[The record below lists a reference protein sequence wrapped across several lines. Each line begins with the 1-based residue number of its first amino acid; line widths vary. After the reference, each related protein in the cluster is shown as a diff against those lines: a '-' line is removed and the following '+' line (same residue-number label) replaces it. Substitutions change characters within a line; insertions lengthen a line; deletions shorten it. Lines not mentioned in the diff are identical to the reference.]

1 MTAAEPPSNTSAVD
15 GATVRGLDGGPVALR
30 LRAFLD
36 AHGGAGSAVVSAI
49 GRRGARIVVVAQ
61 ADGAWADAVVDSV
74 PEAVAV
80 CAAAGIEVADEW
92 TRELSARVTV
102 SDADRRR
109 MAGTGR

>member
-1 MTAAEPPSNTSAVD
+1 MTTSDAAPTPPD
-15 GATVRGLDGGPVALR
+15 GGSIRGADGGPVAPR
-30 LRAFLD
+30 LRTFLD
-36 AHGGAGSAVVSAI
+36 AHGGTGTAVVNAI

-74 PEAVAV
+74 PDAVAV
-80 CAAAGIEVADEW
+80 CAAAGIDVADEW
-92 TRELSARVTV
+92 TRELSGRVTV

>member
-1 MTAAEPPSNTSAVD
+1 MTAAGTTPGSPEDAS
-15 GATVRGLDGGPVALR
+15 VRGLDGGPVAPR
-30 LRAFLD
+30 LRSFLD
-36 AHGGAGSAVVSAI
+36 AHGGAGTAVVNAL

-61 ADGAWADAVVDSV
+61 ADGAWADAVVNSMPD
-74 PEAVAV
+74 AVAV

-92 TRELSARVTV
+92 TRELSGRVSV